1 MNPQLLIDNLGVEGV
16 KLLIGYMAEHGML
29 STKQRMAYEKNCS
42 RTLIDNRIKK
52 GELSEIKLF
61 KHISIVIDHERV
73 DRDSS
78 KTESTEKAI

>member
-1 MNPQLLIDNLGVEGV
+1 MNPQSLIDNLGVEGV
-16 KLLIGYMAEHGML
+16 KLLIGYMAENGML

-78 KTESTEKAI
+78 KTESTKKAI